1 MTPTVEGGQHDEVAR
16 YHRATALVVW
26 GMISFVLLLVALV
39 WAGAL
44 TLRPRAADPTLVWA
58 LRISI
63 VIFGL
68 GAVTLRR
75 TRFSA
80 ARLQD
85 IASLQGTRGLLATL
99 QKTTVLVAAL
109 GEAIAVMGLVITVL
123 TGDESDMLRTGVIA
137 IAVLFYAYPR
147 RTAWE
152 REVQLTRQ
160 NSVPADDAA
169 PAKGTIA

>member
-1 MTPTVEGGQHDEVAR
+1 VTPTVEGRQQDEVAR

-39 WAGAL
+39 WSGVV
-44 TLRPRAADPTLVWA
+44 TLRPRTADPTLVWA

-68 GAVTLRR
+68 GAITLRR

-85 IASLQGTRGLLATL
+85 IASLQGTSGLLATL

-109 GEAIAVMGLVITVL
+109 GEAIAVMGLVITML
-123 TGDESDMLRTGVIA
+123 TGDENDTLRAGVIA

-160 NSVPADDAA
+160 NRSGADDEAS
-169 PAKGTIA
+169 AKGTIA